1 MSDLLFNDDNRE
13 IDKLG
18 KKRHEHGQIK
28 ATGVSKQRIK
38 AKQNAHKKKKMMKM
52 KMKKKKKKEKE
63 GRRIEEKETNL
74 MRSTIT
80 RSSISTT
87 SSIAFFKG
95 GAVSGV

>member
-1 MSDLLFNDDNRE
+1 MSGLLFNDDNRE

-28 ATGVSKQRIK
+28 STSVLKQRIK

-63 GRRIEEKETNL
+63 KEQIGKKD
-74 MRSTIT
+74 R
-80 RSSISTT
+80 
-87 SSIAFFKG
+87 
-95 GAVSGV
+95 

>member
-38 AKQNAHKKKKMMKM
+38 AKQNAHKKKK
-52 KMKKKKKKEKE
+52 KKKKKKKMKKMKK
-63 GRRIEEKETNL
+63 I
-74 MRSTIT
+74 
-80 RSSISTT
+80 
-87 SSIAFFKG
+87 
-95 GAVSGV
+95 